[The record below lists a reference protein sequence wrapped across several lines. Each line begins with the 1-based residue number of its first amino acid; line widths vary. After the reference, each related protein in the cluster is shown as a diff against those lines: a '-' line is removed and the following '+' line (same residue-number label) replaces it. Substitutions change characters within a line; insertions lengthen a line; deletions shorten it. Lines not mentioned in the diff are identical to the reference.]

1 MVVEGYSNAMAGAQL
16 WLLRSSATRKAQ
28 RADVVDFVVE
38 QNGRWRGMTGRGVIL
53 PKIKDR
59 GDLGNDETKR

>member
-1 MVVEGYSNAMAGAQL
+1 MVAEGCSDAMAGAQL
-16 WLLRSSATRKAQ
+16 WLLRSSATRKAR

-38 QNGRWRGMTGRGVIL
+38 KNGGWRRMNSPQGIL
-53 PKIKDR
+53 PKIEDR

>member
-1 MVVEGYSNAMAGAQL
+1 MVVEGCSHAMAGAQL
-16 WLLRSSATRKAQ
+16 WLLRSSATRKAR

-38 QNGRWRGMTGRGVIL
+38 QNGRWRWMTGRGVIL
-53 PKIKDR
+53 PEIEDR